1 MGEPSHQPAPAP
13 GRLTEP
19 DPGAPRA
26 RWWDREIATGAAAG
40 VALGA
45 LVVAFV
51 AGPLPP
57 SAAPGAP
64 VPTAMPA
71 AHSASFGDEPVSPE
85 VRTLAQWVADTD
97 DARGAPFV
105 VIDKRRARLHV
116 FDAEAKLAAS
126 TPILLGG
133 ARGDDTVPGIG
144 DRPLADVLPDERTT
158 PAGRFIGER
167 GHNARGED
175 VVWVDYDAGVSMHRV
190 LTTNPK
196 ERRLERLATPT
207 ADDNRISYGCINVPV
222 AFYETRLAPLFDG
235 RDAPIYV
242 LPEVKTMAQVFGGRD
257 AASARGP
264 GRAPLSVALR
274 DERP

>member
-1 MGEPSHQPAPAP
+1 MVEPSNQPAPAP
-13 GRLTEP
+13 GRLTES
-19 DPGAPRA
+19 DAGAPRA
-26 RWWDREIATGAAAG
+26 RWWDREIATGTGAG
-40 VALGA
+40 LALGA
-45 LVVAFV
+45 LAVAFL
-51 AGPLPP
+51 AGPASH
-57 SAAPGAP
+57 SAAPVAP
-64 VPTAMPA
+64 VPVAMPA
-71 AHSASFGDEPVSPE
+71 AHSATFGDEAVSAE
-85 VRTLAQWVADTD
+85 VRMLAQWVAQTD

-116 FDAEAKLAAS
+116 FDAQATLAAS

-144 DRPLADVLPDERTT
+144 DRPLADVRPDERTT

-242 LPEVKTMAQVFGGRD
+242 LPEVRTMAEVFGHRD
-257 AASARGP
+257 VASLRGP
-264 GRAPLSVALR
+264 GPSTLSVALH